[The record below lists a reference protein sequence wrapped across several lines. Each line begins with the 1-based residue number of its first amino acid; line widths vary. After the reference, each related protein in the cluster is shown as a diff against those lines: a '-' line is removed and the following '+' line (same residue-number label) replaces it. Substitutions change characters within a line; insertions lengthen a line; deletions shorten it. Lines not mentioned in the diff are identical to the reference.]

1 MELQDVLKLE
11 WCEER
16 IEKSKYFTEE
26 FFKKHPTKYRDLI
39 EKYEVISF
47 QINTLFKSK
56 NKEIKDFYMMSLD
69 LRNEEIE
76 RIYNSLLD
84 YQDWLEKSSE
94 EIINEIKQ
102 EIKEL
107 ELKEKWDENFENIQ
121 EEIEKIG
128 NKIIDEY
135 GETVTWEELNS
146 PISKELK
153 LLCEIRD
160 IYFLN
165 KNLKILK
172 FIPINAN
179 DNTYDEEYGYNY
191 LLLGKK
197 TGKIYR
203 LDGVESNHRPTL
215 EKIAE
220 NFDEFMER
228 LYLGDPID
236 FEDDN
241 DYEEILRKI
250 DFFNELN

>member
-1 MELQDVLKLE
+1 MNMELQNILNLE
-11 WCEER
+11 WCER
-16 IEKSKYFTEE
+16 RKEKSKYFTEE
-26 FFKKHPTKYRDLI
+26 FFEKYPTKYRDLI
-39 EKYEVISF
+39 EKYEIISF

-69 LRNEEIE
+69 FRNEEIE
-76 RIYNSLLD
+76 RIYNYLLD

-102 EIKEL
+102 EINDL

-135 GETVTWEELNS
+135 GETVTWEELSS

-153 LLCEIRD
+153 LLCEIRN

-179 DNTYDEEYGYNY
+179 DNTYDAEYGYNY

-228 LYLGDPID
+228 LYLGNLLD

-241 DYEEILRKI
+241 DYEEILRNKK
-250 DFFNELN
+250 E

>member
-1 MELQDVLKLE
+1 MELQNILNLE
-11 WCEER
+11 WCER
-16 IEKSKYFTEE
+16 RKEKSKYFTEE
-26 FFKKHPTKYRDLI
+26 FFEKYPTKYRDLI

-56 NKEIKDFYMMSLD
+56 NKEIKDFCMMSLD
-69 LRNEEIE
+69 FRNEKIK
-76 RIYNSLLD
+76 RIYNYLLD
-84 YQDWLEKSSE
+84 YQDWLAKSSE

-102 EIKEL
+102 EINEL

-128 NKIIDEY
+128 NKI
-135 GETVTWEELNS
+135 T
-146 PISKELK
+146 
-153 LLCEIRD
+153 
-160 IYFLN
+160 
-165 KNLKILK
+165 
-172 FIPINAN
+172 N
-179 DNTYDEEYGYNY
+179 DNTYDAEYGYNY
-191 LLLGKK
+191 ILLGKK

-228 LYLGDPID
+228 LYLGNLLD

-241 DYEEILRKI
+241 DYEEILRNKK
-250 DFFNELN
+250 E